1 MIIGWWW
8 WWWRRKSHRFN
19 GDYDS
24 GDDKKNNVHDISED
38 FYDDR
43 NLVDDDDYVDDTN
56 HAKVACEQ
64 ALHLGKSR
72 EVTRE

>member
-1 MIIGWWW
+1 MINKIG
-8 WWWRRKSHRFN
+8 RPRSGSPICLITSN
-19 GDYDS
+19 

-56 HAKVACEQ
+56 HAKLACEQ